1 MSEIFFNNYSFRY
14 PLVHT
19 TRRRH
24 FSKRGSPWTSGYSDP
39 HYNFIRNNVISS
51 RTRCR
56 RALHNELHSCSG
68 TTTSTFDARRIIFY
82 VLYIGTYANW
92 RVYLCSWAEEIY
104 NSNSLTW
111 LRHFTRI
118 HDCYDIITGY
128 LYNRSWRIIIRV
140 ICHDNKILHRR
151 IPPLHTSRLVW
162 TRNAYIIV
170 IISYTPIYVTT
181 EGIL

>member
-1 MSEIFFNNYSFRY
+1 MFIGTCQKYFLIIIPLGTHWYIQRVEDISASEDHRGHLDTVI
-14 PLVHT
+14 PT
-19 TRRRH
+19 TT
-24 FSKRGSPWTSGYSDP
+24 SSGTTSSP
-39 HYNFIRNNVISS
+39 
-51 RTRCR
+51 

-118 HDCYDIITGY
+118 HNCYDIITGY